1 MAKRSASA
9 NKRQQIQKQRQVTQK
24 KQRVKQI
31 IVGGI
36 LLMALLAAAG
46 WSIQGYLARQ
56 SIGESVPSIG
66 QEHIDAGDAHAP
78 YVSDPPTSGPH
89 ASAARSGFYDAPIP
103 DENIVHNLE
112 HGHVA
117 ISYDCDKLEDC
128 ETVKASLRNLLNRYN
143 NQQLIAVPRTNRD
156 AAIALT
162 AWQRLD
168 LLDAYDEPRL
178 TAFIE
183 AWRGRAPENV
193 P

>member
-9 NKRQQIQKQRQVTQK
+9 SKRQQIQEQRQAKQK
-24 KQRVKQI
+24 KQRVRQI

-46 WSIQGYLARQ
+46 WGIQGYLARQ

-112 HGHVA
+112 HGYVA

-168 LLDAYDEPRL
+168 LLDEYDEARIS
-178 TAFIE
+178 TFIE

>member
-1 MAKRSASA
+1 MRK
-9 NKRQQIQKQRQVTQK
+9 QIREQRQVAQK

-31 IVGGI
+31 ITGGI
-36 LLMALLAAAG
+36 LLIALLAAAG
-46 WSIQGYLARQ
+46 WGIQSYFARQ
-56 SIGESVPSIG
+56 DIGEAVPSIG
-66 QEHIDAGDAHAP
+66 RDHISTDDSHIP

-89 ASAARSGFYDAPIP
+89 ANAVQSGFYDTPIP

-117 ISYDCDKLEDC
+117 ISYDCDQLEDC

-143 NQQLIAVPRTNRD
+143 NQQLVALPRTNRD

-162 AWQRLD
+162 AWRRID
-168 LLDAYDEPRL
+168 LMDEYNEERIS
-178 TAFIE
+178 AFIE

>member
-9 NKRQQIQKQRQVTQK
+9 NKRKQIQVQRQVKQN
-24 KQRVKQI
+24 KQRVRQI
-31 IVGGI
+31 VIAGI
-36 LLMALLAAAG
+36 LLITLLAAAG
-46 WSIQGYLARQ
+46 WGIQGYLARQ

-66 QEHIDAGDAHAP
+66 QEHIGAGDAHAP

-89 ASAARSGFYDAPIP
+89 ASAATSGFYDTPIP

-128 ETVKASLRNLLNRYN
+128 ETVKANLRNLLNRYN
-143 NQQLIAVPRTNRD
+143 NQQVIAVPRPNRD

-162 AWQRLD
+162 AWQRID
-168 LLDAYDEPRL
+168 LLDEYDEQRV

-183 AWRGRAPENV
+183 AWRGRAPENA

>member
-9 NKRQQIQKQRQVTQK
+9 NKRKQIQKQRHVTQK
-24 KQRVKQI
+24 KQRARQI
-31 IVGGI
+31 IIAGI
-36 LLMALLAAAG
+36 LLIVLLVAAG
-46 WSIQGYLARQ
+46 WGVQGYLARQ
-56 SIGESVPSIG
+56 NIGESAPSIG
-66 QEHIDAGDAHAP
+66 RDHISAGDAHIP
-78 YVSDPPTSGPH
+78 YVTDPPTSGPH
-89 ASAARSGFYDAPIP
+89 AGAARNGYYDTSIP

-112 HGHVA
+112 HGYVA

-128 ETVKASLRNLLNRYN
+128 ETVKANLRNLLNRYN

-162 AWQRLD
+162 AWQRID
-168 LLDAYDEPRL
+168 LLDEYDEARIS
-178 TAFIE
+178 TFIE

>member
-9 NKRQQIQKQRQVTQK
+9 HKRQQIQKQRQVTQK

-36 LLMALLAAAG
+36 LLIALLAAAG
-46 WSIQGYLARQ
+46 WGIQGYLARQ
-56 SIGESVPSIG
+56 RIGESAPSIG
-66 QEHIDAGDAHAP
+66 RDHISDGDAHIS
-78 YVSDPPTSGPH
+78 YVTDPPTSGPH
-89 ASAARSGFYDAPIP
+89 ASAVQSGFYDTPIL

-128 ETVKASLRNLLNRYN
+128 EMVKTNLRNLLNRYN
-143 NQQLIAVPRTNRD
+143 NEQLVAVPRTNRD

-168 LLDAYDEPRL
+168 LLDGYDEPRI